1 MSYMLIQETRERLQ
15 AMNTVVA
22 SSITAWNLVGRL
34 HRLSVEAYRY
44 RESDWIDHQFYG
56 LRDQNNTLSAILA
69 LTNDALELSGDL
81 SCLQIHGLYVHANC
95 QRQGVGQRLVDHA
108 IHLART
114 RDLNAVFVKSH
125 QSAVSYFEKLEFQLI
140 PVIDEVRDYPY
151 RLVRSVI

>member
-1 MSYMLIQETRERLQ
+1 MSYTLIHETRERPQ

-34 HRLSVEAYRY
+34 PRLSVEAYRC
-44 RESDWIDHQFYG
+44 RESDWIVHQFYG

-69 LTNDALELSGDL
+69 LTNDALELPGDL
-81 SCLQIHGLYVHANC
+81 NCLRIHGLYVHANC

-108 IHLART
+108 IYLART

-125 QSAVSYFEKLEFQLI
+125 ENAVSYFEKLEFQLI
-140 PVIDEVRDYPY
+140 PVID
-151 RLVRSVI
+151 